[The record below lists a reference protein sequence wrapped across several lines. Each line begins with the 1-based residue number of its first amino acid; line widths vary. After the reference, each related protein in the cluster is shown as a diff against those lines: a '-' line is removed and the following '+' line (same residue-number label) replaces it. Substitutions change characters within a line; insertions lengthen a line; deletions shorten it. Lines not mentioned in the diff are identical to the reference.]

1 MKARIMKV
9 LYICYIVLFGE
20 EEEGQEMT
28 KLVQPRYNIFKL
40 FYMISAVSA
49 DVEPMVK
56 ETSCIKIF

>member
-1 MKARIMKV
+1 MKD

-28 KLVQPRYNIFKL
+28 KLVQPWYNVFKL
-40 FYMISAVSA
+40 FYMISVVSA